1 MTNLEMDNHE
11 PSAPT
16 ESELEMWMAQGPEP
30 TDLQT
35 QLSRRKFLTGAVAGG
50 AAGLAVA
57 AGTGVSVWQVSD
69 AQKQVALAD
78 ADAEIAR
85 LRGLLDLYV
94 NLEKIGLDAILATGI
109 KALAL
114 PLAAI
119 ETGAKALKAGLDW
132 VEGALLSLQTSL
144 PTAEESLLWLEDQV
158 LALAK
163 GIQKLEEAIGNAL
176 GRATNNR
183 VAELLSDFAAMVLDH
198 LPFGMGDKIRH
209 VLDEIVR
216 LVAGIDDLIANT
228 NTTVLTPL
236 RQNWFSSKEGEG
248 LGSAI
253 ITPLVQKVMD
263 PLESHLGEL
272 ADLANAW
279 QQDFL
284 APTNQALA
292 EREAIRQQ
300 IGQYKKEHNL
310 I

>member
-1 MTNLEMDNHE
+1 MTNLEMENHE
-11 PSAPT
+11 PSAPR
-16 ESELEMWMAQGPEP
+16 ESALEMWIAQEPEP
-30 TDLQT
+30 TDRQE
-35 QLSRRKFLTGAVAGG
+35 QMSRRRFLTGAVAGG

-57 AGTGVSVWQVSD
+57 AGTGISVWQVTD

-85 LRGLLDLYV
+85 LRDLLDLYE
-94 NLEKIGLDAILATGI
+94 NLEGIGLDAVLATGI

-119 ETGAKALKAGLDW
+119 EVGAKALKAGLDW
-132 VEGALLSLQTSL
+132 AEGALLSLQTAL

-158 LALAK
+158 LALAN
-163 GIQKLEEAIGNAL
+163 GVRKLEEAIGNAL

-198 LPFGMGDKIRH
+198 LPFGMGDKIRQ
-209 VLDEIVR
+209 VLDEIAR
-216 LVAGIDDLIANT
+216 LVTGVDDLIAST

-236 RQNWFSSKEGEG
+236 RQNWFSSEEGEG
-248 LGSAI
+248 LGSAT
-253 ITPLVQKVMD
+253 ITPLIQKVMD

-272 ADLANAW
+272 ADLAKAW
-279 QQDFL
+279 QEDFL

-292 EREAIRQQ
+292 ERETIRQQ
-300 IGQYKKEHNL
+300 ISQYKREHDFV
-310 I
+310 